1 MPDPLIAEDAEST
14 TNSPHK
20 TMPPLVSVIIP
31 SYNSARFLAEAV
43 KSAFAQTY
51 TSLECI
57 VVDDGSTDNTDEVL
71 QQLVS
76 CYPSLRTA
84 KKTNGGPSSARNLG
98 LRLCRGDAVSFLDA
112 DDVLLP
118 GKIESQVNFLEDHP
132 EVGLVYGDY
141 LIVTENLHAFAL
153 FTAEMPRKLHPLD
166 ALCYRNWFN
175 PLVPLIRRSVIEAV
189 GEFDEGLPVAEDWD
203 YWIRCAKVTRMSYVS
218 KAVAMYRQHS
228 GQLHRDH
235 AGMRDA
241 CIRVIHKHF
250 CQDPIRLRVAM
261 AAIDFKDAKYYWH
274 KRDCCASFLAV
285 MRYALR
291 GRLGISAGRIWQQFK
306 AMTHSQLEPL

>member
-1 MPDPLIAEDAEST
+1 
-14 TNSPHK
+14 
-20 TMPPLVSVIIP
+20 MPPLVSVIIP

-43 KSAFAQTY
+43 KSVFAQTY
-51 TSLECI
+51 SALECI

-71 QQLVS
+71 QQLLAR
-76 CYPSLRTA
+76 YPSLRTA
-84 KKTNGGPSSARNLG
+84 RKTNGGLSSARNLG
-98 LRLCRGDAVSFLDA
+98 LRLCSGDVVSFLDA

-118 GKIESQVNFLEDHP
+118 SKIEVQVNFLNDHP
-132 EVGLVYGDY
+132 DVGIVYGDY
-141 LIVTENLHAFAL
+141 LIVTEDMRSLAL

-189 GEFDEGLPVAEDWD
+189 GEFDEELPVAEDWD
-203 YWIRCAKVTRMSYVS
+203 YWIRCAKVARLSHLP

-235 AGMRDA
+235 ARMRSA
-241 CIRVIHKHF
+241 CIRVVHKHF
-250 CQDPIRLRVAM
+250 SQDPIRLRVAM

-274 KRDCCASFLAV
+274 RRDFRASVLAV

-291 GRLGISAGRIWQQFK
+291 GRLGFRAGRIWQQFK
-306 AMTHSQLEPL
+306 AMTHSQLSTTVL